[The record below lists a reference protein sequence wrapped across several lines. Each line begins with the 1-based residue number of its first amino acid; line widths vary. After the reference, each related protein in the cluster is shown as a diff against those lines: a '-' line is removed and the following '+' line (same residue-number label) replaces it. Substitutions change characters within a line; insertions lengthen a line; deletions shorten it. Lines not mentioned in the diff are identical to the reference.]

1 MNVLGLVSIGTRGE
15 LIYRS
20 ALAFTSELDLRGSDA
35 ADPAARD
42 DGGARVVT
50 GLGPVV
56 AGPIEAVWRHG
67 AETRTVAVTNPCP
80 PADATW

>member
-1 MNVLGLVSIGTRGE
+1 VQGVNVLGLVSIGTRGE

-20 ALAFTSELDLRGSDA
+20 ALAFTSELGLRGSDA
-35 ADPAARD
+35 ADPA
-42 DGGARVVT
+42 ARVVT

-56 AGPIEAVWRHG
+56 AGPIEAVWRQG